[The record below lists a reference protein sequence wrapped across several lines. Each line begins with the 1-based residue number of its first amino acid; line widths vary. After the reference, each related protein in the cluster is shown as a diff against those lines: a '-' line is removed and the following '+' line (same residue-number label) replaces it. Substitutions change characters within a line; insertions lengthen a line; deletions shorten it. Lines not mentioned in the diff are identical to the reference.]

1 MSAALANRQRS
12 KGFWL
17 RLDGVPRLLPAALTA
32 LALIVPAPPATAA
45 QTRKLP
51 SESVWLADVHADMV
65 GSRAFLA
72 DRVASAVA
80 GERLAINLDIDNTSL
95 ATHYAPQQP
104 VRVVR
109 RFARFAHRHG
119 VAVFFNTGRDDTEA
133 AKMQRLLGKAGFPVD
148 RVCTRHVDEDV
159 VVSKQRCRQSFV
171 DSGFTVVANVGNRST
186 DFVGSDYERAF
197 RLPSYGNKLS

>member
-1 MSAALANRQRS
+1 MS
-12 KGFWL
+12 
-17 RLDGVPRLLPAALTA
+17 RLLPAALTC
-32 LALIVPAPPATAA
+32 LALLVPATPAAA
-45 QTRKLP
+45 EQSRPLP
-51 SESVWLADVHADMV
+51 SEDTWLSDVHDDMV

-72 DRVASAVA
+72 DRVARASG

-104 VRVVR
+104 VLVVR

-119 VAVFFNTGRDDTEA
+119 IAVFFNTGRDDTEA

-171 DSGFTVVANVGNRST
+171 DSGFTLVANVGNHGT
-186 DFVGSDYERAF
+186 DFVGSNYERAF